1 MKVSQ
6 ETFEFLIRHRVYK
19 LPTATISLYWQGTL
33 MDKINVKVFTKE
45 GLDMKV
51 EAFKTWHQRHYGIFG
66 ELTCIVEA
74 DLTT

>member
-1 MKVSQ
+1 MKVNRTYY
-6 ETFEFLIRHRVYK
+6 EVLVRNGLK
-19 LPTATISLYWQGTL
+19 LPTATISLYWHGTL
-33 MDKINVKVFTKE
+33 MDNITVKVFTKE

-74 DLTT
+74 DLTIK